1 MGRMMMAA
9 MTSWLENR
17 SMRTKVLLPVVVSAI
32 GLGALSAYAVGALD
46 TAGERTQ
53 AMYAHTAR
61 PLADLTSLR
70 DAQGDSRVDVREAIL
85 TTPGTDQEAVITG
98 FGDADGAV
106 DKALDAYVADHG
118 TLTASAAALVAQARA
133 GLVQWRDVRTNQ
145 LVPLVRAHQQTQ
157 AHALLADD
165 GALGKANS
173 TFGDALDTLA
183 DAETAQA
190 QGVASAAGAAQ
201 RRSKQIL
208 LIVALSCVLLAVA
221 VGLFIARVVVRPVHR
236 VQQVLSRLA
245 AGDLTGDPQVTSRDE
260 IGVMAAALVSA
271 NASLRQ
277 TVGTVVDSAQTLDD
291 AAARLQGNSAQIVR
305 QVTDSA
311 TQAGLV
317 ADAAGNASSSINTV
331 TAGATEMSSAI
342 GEIAQR
348 AAQAA
353 AVAGEAVQA
362 VATTSATVAD
372 LGQTSAD
379 IEQVLGVITSI
390 AQQTNLLAL
399 NATIEAARAGES
411 GKGFAVVAGEVKELA
426 LQTASA
432 TEDIARRVAAIQA
445 SSTEAITAIGRIG
458 EVINEI
464 NDHQGAIAAA
474 VEQQT
479 ATTGEMQR
487 NVADAADASTRIAST
502 ITDVADA
509 ARATQAEAQESQ
521 EAISTVTTMAR
532 ELRHTIGHF
541 RS

>member
-1 MGRMMMAA
+1 MAA
-9 MTSWLENR
+9 VTSWVENR
-17 SMRTKVLLPVVVSAI
+17 SVRTKVLLPVVVSAI
-32 GLGALSAYAVGALD
+32 GLSALSLYAVSALD
-46 TAGERTQ
+46 TAGQRTG

-70 DAQGDSRVDVREAIL
+70 DAQGDSRVDVRDAIL
-85 TTPGTDQEAVITG
+85 TAPGKDQEAVITD
-98 FGDADGAV
+98 FDDVDGAV
-106 DKALDAYVADHG
+106 DQALDAYVADHG
-118 TLTASAAALVAQARA
+118 TLSTSAAALVAQARA
-133 GLVQWRDVRTNQ
+133 GLAQWRDVRTNQ
-145 LVPLVRAHQQTQ
+145 LVPLVRANQPAR

-190 QGVASAAGAAQ
+190 QAVSSAAGAAQ
-201 RRSKQIL
+201 RRSREIL
-208 LIVALSCVLLAVA
+208 LIVALACVLLAVI
-221 VGLFIARVVVRPVHR
+221 VGLFIARVVVRPVRR

-260 IGVMAAALVSA
+260 IGMMAAALVSA

-277 TVGTVVDSAQTLDD
+277 TVGAVVDSAQTLDD
-291 AAARLQGNSAQIVR
+291 TAAQLQGSSAQIAR

-331 TAGATEMSSAI
+331 TAGATEMSAAI

-348 AAQAA
+348 ASQAA

-432 TEDIARRVAAIQA
+432 TEDIARRVAAIQT
-445 SSTEAITAIGRIG
+445 SSTEAIAAIGRIG

-474 VEQQT
+474 VEEQT
-479 ATTGEMQR
+479 ATAGEMQR
-487 NVADAADASTRIAST
+487 NVADAASASTRIAST

-509 ARATQAEAQESQ
+509 ARATEAEAQESQ
-521 EAISTVTTMAR
+521 KAISTVTVMAR
-532 ELRHTIGHF
+532 ELRQTIGHF
-541 RS
+541 QA